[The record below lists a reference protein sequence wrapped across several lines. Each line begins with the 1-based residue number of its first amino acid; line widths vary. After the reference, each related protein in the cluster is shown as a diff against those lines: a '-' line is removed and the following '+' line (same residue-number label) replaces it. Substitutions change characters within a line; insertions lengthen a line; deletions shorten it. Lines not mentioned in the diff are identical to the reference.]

1 MDNKPILLA
10 GIGIRLAGLADQ
22 FIPFAERLGIPV
34 LTTWRAADLIPDNH
48 PLFFGRPGCIAS
60 KYANKILQ
68 ECDWLMCI
76 GARLDV
82 QQIGYDWK
90 NFAPNATKVIRHGRD
105 LLKMPDCFT
114 PPDVSEWMDRCKELK
129 AKYPLPESW
138 VDEIS
143 LFANEGDIIV
153 PSSAGMACEMLL
165 QRFRVK
171 KGQRIIFAPGLG
183 SMGFGLPMA
192 IGAACAEPTK
202 RVICVE
208 GDGSLQQCASCLQ
221 TIRQHNL
228 NIKVFVLNNNGY
240 ASIRNTQKNNFGRL
254 LGCDSSSGLTLPET
268 WRIHHAYGVPIT
280 EIRINPDTEIRPR
293 MQRKVNAN
301 GTITP
306 GRLEDIE

>member
-1 MDNKPILLA
+1 LSKPVLLA
-10 GIGIRLAGLADQ
+10 GYGIRLAGLADQ
-22 FIPFAERLGIPV
+22 FIPYIERLGIPV
-34 LTTWRAADLIPDNH
+34 LTTWKAADLIPDNH
-48 PLFFGRPGCIAS
+48 PLFFGRPGVIAS
-60 KYANKILQ
+60 KYANLIVQ
-68 ECDWLMCI
+68 NCDYLMVL
-76 GARLDV
+76 GARLDCQTV
-82 QQIGYDWK
+82 GYNIDR
-90 NFAPNATKVIRHGRD
+90 FAPHAHKVIKDD
-105 LLKMPDCFT
+105 LKELTIPDCFKG
-114 PPDVSEWMDRCKELK
+114 DNCDAWIRQCMEWKQR
-129 AKYPLPESW
+129 YPLPESW

-153 PSSAGMACEMLL
+153 PSSSGMACEMLL

-171 KGQRIIFAPGLG
+171 KNQRLIFAPGLG

-208 GDGSLQQCASCLQ
+208 GDGSIQQCIPCLQ
-221 TIRQHNL
+221 TVKHHNL
-228 NIKVFVLNNNGY
+228 NIALFVVSNNGY

-254 LGCDSSSGLTLPET
+254 IGCDPEHGMPYMDP
-268 WRIHHAYGVPIT
+268 WHLSRMYGVPIT

-293 MQRKVNAN
+293 MQRKVNAD

>member
-1 MDNKPILLA
+1 MSKPVLLA
-10 GIGIRLAGLADQ
+10 GYGIRLAGLAGQ
-22 FIPFAERLGIPV
+22 FIPYIERLGIPV
-34 LTTWRAADLIPDNH
+34 LTTWKAADLIPDNH
-48 PLFFGRPGCIAS
+48 PLFFGRPGVIAS
-60 KYANKILQ
+60 KYANLVVQ
-68 ECDWLMCI
+68 NCDYLLVL
-76 GARLDV
+76 GARLDCQTV
-82 QQIGYDWK
+82 GY
-90 NFAPNATKVIRHGRD
+90 NIERFAPRAHKVVKDD
-105 LLKMPDCFT
+105 LKELTIPDCFNG
-114 PPDVSEWMDRCKELK
+114 DNCDAWIRQCMEWKQR
-129 AKYPLPESW
+129 YPLPESW

-293 MQRKVNAN
+293 MQRKVNAD

-306 GRLEDIE
+306 GRLEDVE